1 MTNTQF
7 RVPPQDRIT
16 TWHRSRREWAALP
29 AQTSI
34 SALRLVPVTSLL
46 CITTWLHFRVQK
58 CLDVL
63 CSNVYMSYSC
73 IVESLLLEALS
84 FLNTAALALDLQC
97 TTATPHDMT
106 FREPCL
112 SHSACEVLS
121 TKRSR
126 YLSCTSPIM
135 PSGKAIKRQCL
146 LLVRCI
152 V

>member
-1 MTNTQF
+1 MTNTRF
-7 RVPPQDRIT
+7 PYNFT

-34 SALRLVPVTSLL
+34 SALRLVLVTPLL

-84 FLNTAALALDLQC
+84 FLNIAALALDLQC
-97 TTATPHDMT
+97 TIATPHGISSENHAYPILHVKVYQRNEIGT
-106 FREPCL
+106 F
-112 SHSACEVLS
+112 H
-121 TKRSR
+121 
-126 YLSCTSPIM
+126 
-135 PSGKAIKRQCL
+135 
-146 LLVRCI
+146 LLVPLYPRGKR
-152 V
+152 

>member
-1 MTNTQF
+1 
-7 RVPPQDRIT
+7 
-16 TWHRSRREWAALP
+16 
-29 AQTSI
+29 
-34 SALRLVPVTSLL
+34 
-46 CITTWLHFRVQK
+46 
-58 CLDVL
+58 
-63 CSNVYMSYSC
+63 MSYSC

-84 FLNTAALALDLQC
+84 FLNIAALALDLQC
-97 TTATPHDMT
+97 TIATPHGISSEN
-106 FREPCL
+106 RAYPIP
-112 SHSACEVLS
+112 HSACEGLS